1 MLSASL
7 KPATVADGA
16 IIAIAGATAARI
28 IIAVIVTATVIVTG
42 TVIVTAIVIVIVAGI
57 VTAEIVIVTDKS
69 RILLNPA
76 LAGFFFRRF
85 RQRHAGKA
93 KG

>member
-1 MLSASL
+1 
-7 KPATVADGA
+7 
-16 IIAIAGATAARI
+16 
-28 IIAVIVTATVIVTG
+28 
-42 TVIVTAIVIVIVAGI
+42 VIVIVAGI
-57 VTAEIVIVTDKS
+57 VTAATVIVTDKN

-85 RQRHAGKA
+85 CQRYAGKA

>member
-1 MLSASL
+1 
-7 KPATVADGA
+7 
-16 IIAIAGATAARI
+16 
-28 IIAVIVTATVIVTG
+28 
-42 TVIVTAIVIVIVAGI
+42 VIVIVAGI
-57 VTAEIVIVTDKS
+57 VTAATVIVTDKN

-85 RQRHAGKA
+85 RQRYAGKA